1 MDPATL
7 IGILF
12 AFGALLTMA
21 LMEGANPMALII
33 PAPMILVFGGAIGVG
48 IASTT
53 IPDVLI
59 ALKAL
64 PKAFLF
70 KGVKLRKDVDQL
82 VELAEV
88 ARKDGLLALEAK
100 AADIKD
106 PFLKKALQNVAD
118 GMDADELRIMMEDEA
133 SATER
138 TGRSASKFFNSL
150 GGFAPTVGIIGT
162 VVSLT
167 HVLENLDDP
176 SGLGKSIAGA
186 FVATLWGVMSANFI
200 WLPIGGRIGKMTDLE
215 AERLGL
221 VIEGVLAVQSGSQ
234 PRVLGDK
241 LLAMVPAYQQGKPA
255 KAGEKS
261 GKPAKAAKAA
271 KTAEAAA

>member
-7 IGILF
+7 GGILV
-12 AFGALLTMA
+12 AFGSLLTMA
-21 LMEGANPMALII
+21 FLEGASPMALLI

-53 IPDVLI
+53 LPDAINAV
-59 ALKAL
+59 KTL
-64 PKAFLF
+64 PKAFLY
-70 KGVKLRKDVDQL
+70 KGVKLTKDIDLL

-100 AADIKD
+100 AADVKD
-106 PFLKKALQNVAD
+106 DFLKKALQNVAD

-133 SATER
+133 AAKEK
-138 TGRSASKFFNSL
+138 TGRAASKFFNSL

-176 SGLGKSIAGA
+176 SSLGHSIAGA

-200 WLPIGGRIGKMTDLE
+200 WLPIGVRIGKMTDLE
-215 AERLGL
+215 SERLTL
-221 VIEGVLAVQSGSQ
+221 VVEGVLAVQSGAQ

-241 LLAMVPAYQQGKPA
+241 LLAMVPANQQGKPA
-255 KAGEKS
+255 KAAEKG
-261 GKPAKAAKAA
+261 GKPAKAA

>member
-7 IGILF
+7 GGIVVAF
-12 AFGALLTMA
+12 ASLLTMA
-21 LMEGANPMALII
+21 FLEGASPMALII

-53 IPDVLI
+53 LPDAITAV
-59 ALKAL
+59 KML

-70 KGVKLRKDVDQL
+70 KGVKLTKDIDQL
-82 VELAEV
+82 VELADV
-88 ARKDGLLALEAK
+88 ARKEGLLALEAK
-100 AADIKD
+100 AADVKD

-133 SATER
+133 AAAEKV
-138 TGRSASKFFNSL
+138 GRSASKFFNSL

-167 HVLENLDDP
+167 HVLENLNDP
-176 SGLGKSIAGA
+176 SSLGHSIAGA

-215 AERLGL
+215 TERVTL
-221 VIEGVLAVQSGSQ
+221 VIEGVLAVQSGAQ

-241 LLAMVPAYQQGKPA
+241 LLAMVPPNQQGKPV
-255 KAGEKS
+255 KAVEKS
-261 GKPAKAAKAA
+261 GKPAKAAK
-271 KTAEAAA
+271 TAEAAA

>member
-1 MDPATL
+1 MDPAT
-7 IGILF
+7 IGGILV

-21 LMEGANPMALII
+21 LLEGASPMALII

-53 IPDVLI
+53 IPDVMN
-59 ALKAL
+59 AVKAL

-70 KGVKLRKDVDQL
+70 KGVKLTKDVDQL

-100 AADIKD
+100 AADVKD

-133 SATER
+133 AATEKV
-138 TGRSASKFFNSL
+138 GRSASKFYNSL

-167 HVLENLDDP
+167 HVLENLNDP
-176 SGLGKSIAGA
+176 SSLGHSIAGA

-200 WLPIGGRIGKMTDLE
+200 WLPIGGRIGRMTDLE
-215 AERLGL
+215 SERVTL

-241 LLAMVPAYQQGKPA
+241 LRAMVPPNQQARTAKATAKGGKP
-255 KAGEKS
+255 
-261 GKPAKAAKAA
+261 AKAA

>member
-7 IGILF
+7 GGILV
-12 AFGALLTMA
+12 AFGSLLVMA
-21 LMEGANPMALII
+21 FLEGASPMALII

-53 IPDVLI
+53 LPDAITAV
-59 ALKAL
+59 KTL

-70 KGVKLRKDVDQL
+70 KGVKLTKDIDLL
-82 VELAEV
+82 VELADV
-88 ARKDGLLALEAK
+88 ARKEGLLALEAK
-100 AADIKD
+100 SADVKD

-133 SATER
+133 AATEKV
-138 TGRSASKFFNSL
+138 GRSASKFFNSL

-167 HVLENLDDP
+167 HVLENLNDP
-176 SGLGKSIAGA
+176 SSLGHSIAGA

-215 AERLGL
+215 AERVTL
-221 VIEGVLAVQSGSQ
+221 VIEGVLAVQSGAQ

-241 LLAMVPAYQQGKPA
+241 LLAMVPPNQQGKPV
-255 KAGEKS
+255 KAAEKT
-261 GKPAKAAKAA
+261 GKPAKAA

>member
-7 IGILF
+7 GGIAV
-12 AFGALLTMA
+12 AFGSLLVMA
-21 LMEGANPMALII
+21 TLEGASPMALII

-53 IPDVLI
+53 LPDAITAV
-59 ALKAL
+59 KTL

-70 KGVKLRKDVDQL
+70 KGVKLTKDIDQL
-82 VELAEV
+82 VELADV
-88 ARKDGLLALEAK
+88 ARKEGLLALEAK
-100 AADIKD
+100 SADVKD

-133 SATER
+133 AATEKI
-138 TGRSASKFFNSL
+138 GRSASKFFNSL

-167 HVLENLDDP
+167 HVLENLNDP
-176 SGLGKSIAGA
+176 SSLGHSIAGA

-215 AERLGL
+215 SERVTI
-221 VIEGVLAVQSGSQ
+221 VIEGVLAVQSGAQ

-241 LLAMVPAYQQGKPA
+241 LLAMVPPNQQGKPV
-255 KAGEKS
+255 KAAEKG
-261 GKPAKAAKAA
+261 GKPAKAA

>member
-7 IGILF
+7 GGIAV
-12 AFGALLTMA
+12 AFGSLLVMA
-21 LMEGANPMALII
+21 FLEGANPMSLII
-33 PAPMILVFGGAIGVG
+33 PAPMILVLGGAIGVG

-53 IPDVLI
+53 LPDAILAI
-59 ALKAL
+59 KSL

-70 KGVKLRKDVDQL
+70 KGVKLGADIDRL

-88 ARKDGLLALEAK
+88 ARKQGLLALEAQ
-100 AADIKD
+100 AAEVAD
-106 PFLKKALQNVAD
+106 PYLKKALQNVAD

-133 SATER
+133 AAKEKTA
-138 TGRSASKFFNSL
+138 RSAAKFYNSL

-167 HVLENLDDP
+167 HVLENLNDP
-176 SGLGKSIAGA
+176 SSLGHSIAGA

-215 AERLGL
+215 SERVTI
-221 VIEGVLAVQSGSQ
+221 VIEGVLAVQSGAQ

-241 LLAMVPAYQQGKPA
+241 LLAMVPPNQQGRPVKAAEKVRKP
-255 KAGEKS
+255 
-261 GKPAKAAKAA
+261 AKAA